1 MGQPKI
7 TVFMAAY
14 NQADFIEQSINSILT
29 QSFSD
34 FELIVVN
41 DGSTDD
47 TPTIV
52 ESFNDDRI
60 RLVHND
66 GNKGLIYTRNRLL
79 TLAKGE
85 YIAILDGDDIAYP
98 ERLKLQ
104 YNYLM
109 TNPEI
114 VLCGGHATIID
125 EHGNKTGGKLRV
137 PVNNTVDLFMLFGNP
152 FVNSTTMF
160 KTSVFNELNG
170 YQNYT
175 ISEDFDLFIRMAE
188 KHKVANLD
196 ETLVDYRIHINNTST
211 LNTETRLSNERKIIS
226 HMQRCIGLPY
236 NERWLNLHVELFNW
250 APVKKHLNDYSFF
263 FNELKLANNISRRYN
278 PKIFNQFLF
287 NKWMDIL
294 ISDQINSLNLKWYFK
309 VEIFESSYFSFKK
322 FRRAFKNS
330 IKQLLN

>member
-1 MGQPKI
+1 
-7 TVFMAAY
+7 MAAY
-14 NQADFIEQSINSILT
+14 NQADFIQQSINSVLT

-34 FELIVVN
+34 FELIIVN
-41 DGSTDD
+41 DGSIDNT
-47 TPTIV
+47 TTIV
-52 ESFNDDRI
+52 ESFNDNRI

-79 TLAKGE
+79 TLAQGE
-85 YIAILDGDDIAYP
+85 YIAILDGDDIAYQD
-98 ERLKLQ
+98 RLKLQ
-104 YNYLM
+104 YNFLLA
-109 TNPEI
+109 NPEV
-114 VLCGGHATIID
+114 VLCGGHAAIIN
-125 EHGNKTGGKLRV
+125 EHGNKTGDKLRV

-160 KTSVFNELNG
+160 KTSVFTELNG

-188 KHKVANLD
+188 KYKVANLD
-196 ETLVDYRIHINNTST
+196 ETLVDYRVHSNNTST
-211 LNTETRLSNERKIIS
+211 LNTNTRLANERKIIS
-226 HMQRCIGLPY
+226 HMQKRIGLPY
-236 NERWLNLHVELFNW
+236 DERRLNLHVELFNW
-250 APVKKHLNDYSFF
+250 TPVKEHLNDYSFL
-263 FNELKLANNISRRYN
+263 FNEFKLANNISKRYD

-294 ISDQINSLNLKWYFK
+294 KFDQINSLSLKWYFK
-309 VEIFESSYFSFKK
+309 NEIFESDYFSFKK

>member
-1 MGQPKI
+1 MGHPKI

-14 NQADFIEQSINSILT
+14 NQADFIQQSINSVLT

-34 FELIVVN
+34 FELIIVN
-41 DGSTDD
+41 DGSIDNT
-47 TPTIV
+47 TTIV
-52 ESFNDDRI
+52 ESFNDNRI

-79 TLAKGE
+79 TLAQGE
-85 YIAILDGDDIAYP
+85 YIAILDGDDIAYQD
-98 ERLKLQ
+98 RLKLQ
-104 YNYLM
+104 YNFLLA
-109 TNPEI
+109 NPEV
-114 VLCGGHATIID
+114 VLCGGHAAIIN
-125 EHGNKTGGKLRV
+125 EHGNKTGDKLRV

-160 KTSVFNELNG
+160 KTSVFTELNG

-188 KHKVANLD
+188 KYKVANLD
-196 ETLVDYRIHINNTST
+196 ETLVDYRVHSNNTST
-211 LNTETRLSNERKIIS
+211 LNTNTRLANERKIIS
-226 HMQRCIGLPY
+226 HMQKRIGLPY
-236 NERWLNLHVELFNW
+236 DERRLNLHVELFNW
-250 APVKKHLNDYSFF
+250 TPVKEHLNDYSFL
-263 FNELKLANNISRRYN
+263 FNEFKLANNISKRYD

-294 ISDQINSLNLKWYFK
+294 KFDQINSLSLKWYFK
-309 VEIFESSYFSFKK
+309 NEIFESDYFSFKK

>member
-1 MGQPKI
+1 MGHPKI

-14 NQADFIEQSINSILT
+14 NQADFIQQSINSVLT

-34 FELIVVN
+34 FELIIVN
-41 DGSTDD
+41 DGSIDNT
-47 TPTIV
+47 TTIV
-52 ESFNDDRI
+52 ESFNDNRI

-79 TLAKGE
+79 TLAQGE
-85 YIAILDGDDIAYP
+85 YIAILDGDDIAYQD
-98 ERLKLQ
+98 RLKLQ
-104 YNYLM
+104 YNFLLA
-109 TNPEI
+109 NPEV
-114 VLCGGHATIID
+114 VLCGGHAAIIN
-125 EHGNKTGGKLRV
+125 EHGNKTGDKLRV
-137 PVNNTVDLFMLFGNP
+137 PVNNTIDLFMLFGNP

-160 KTSVFNELNG
+160 KTSVFTELNG

-188 KHKVANLD
+188 KYKVANLD
-196 ETLVDYRIHINNTST
+196 ETLVDYRVHSNNTST
-211 LNTETRLSNERKIIS
+211 LNTNTRLANERKIIS
-226 HMQRCIGLPY
+226 HMQKRIGLPY
-236 NERWLNLHVELFNW
+236 DERRLNLHVELFNW
-250 APVKKHLNDYSFF
+250 TPVKEHLNDYSFL
-263 FNELKLANNISRRYN
+263 FNEFKLANNISKRYD

-294 ISDQINSLNLKWYFK
+294 KFDQINSLSLKWYFK
-309 VEIFESSYFSFKK
+309 NEIFESDYFSFKK